1 MTKCLHKNSTPQI
14 TRDKSLREQLVTDQV
29 LEQAFTWLCRQRR
42 HWPPDADVW
51 YVRSQWQTVKNTL
64 VLELGNGTYRFD
76 PLSRI
81 TKANGDIIHVW
92 SARDALV
99 LKALAIV
106 LGNVL
111 PLSPRCTHIKGHG
124 GAKAAVRAVADALP
138 ANTFVM
144 RTDVKSFYE
153 SIDQYLLID
162 ALAIYVHDRFVLN
175 LLWQVMRRSVTWG
188 GLYKDC
194 EQGISRGC
202 PLSPLLSGF
211 VLYELDKTL
220 HRGDTFYVR
229 FMDDI
234 LILAPSRWKLR
245 RAIKQVNTAL
255 ARLNLAQH
263 PDKTFIGRI
272 SRGFDFLGYHFSPE
286 GLTVAQAT
294 VERFIEKATR
304 LYEQEPHSRALG
316 LYVNRWLGW
325 AGPTN
330 SSLTMHRLTMN
341 STRAIIKTAWHRF
354 RALSHADAAKRQEAS
369 T

>member
-1 MTKCLHKNSTPQI
+1 MFEQLHGASSILTMHDKC
-14 TRDKSLREQLVTDQV
+14 LREQLITDQV
-29 LEQAFTWLCRQRR
+29 LEQSFAWLCHQRR

-51 YVRSQWQTVKNTL
+51 CIRSQWQSVKHRL
-64 VLELGNGTYRFD
+64 VRDLGNGTYRFD
-76 PLSRI
+76 PMSRI

-111 PLSPRCTHIKGHG
+111 PLSSCCTHIKGHG
-124 GAKAAVRAVADALP
+124 GANAAIRAVADALP
-138 ANTFVM
+138 TNTFVM

-162 ALAIYVHDRFVLN
+162 ALAAYVDDRFVLN

-194 EQGISRGC
+194 ERGISRGC

-211 VLYELDKTL
+211 VLYELDKTFQK
-220 HRGDTFYVR
+220 GDTFYVR

-234 LILAPSRWKLR
+234 LILAPTRWKLR
-245 RAIKQVNTAL
+245 RAIKQVNTEL
-255 ARLNLAQH
+255 TRLNLAQH

-272 SRGFDFLGYHFSPE
+272 SKGFDFLGYHFSPV

-294 VERFIEKATR
+294 VERFIEKANR

-316 LYVNRWLGW
+316 LYVRRWLGW
-325 AGPTN
+325 ALPPLLCAKT
-330 SSLTMHRLTMN
+330 SCESRPEPLTVQRGFL
-341 STRAIIKTAWHRF
+341 
-354 RALSHADAAKRQEAS
+354 ALSLAGTTQRNETGS
-369 T
+369 